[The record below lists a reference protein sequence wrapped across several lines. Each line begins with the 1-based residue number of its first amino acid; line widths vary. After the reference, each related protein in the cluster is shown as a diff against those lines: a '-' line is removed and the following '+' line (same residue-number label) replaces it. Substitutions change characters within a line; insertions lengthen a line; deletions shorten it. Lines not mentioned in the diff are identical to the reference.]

1 MENNKMKSSNQQ
13 SGFSIIEV
21 LIIAAMIIIVG
32 FLGYAAYNAVTE
44 ANKSV
49 DNAQQSAENNVESA
63 IVTDVPAAPE
73 SIKDTSDLDAT
84 IKLLDEIDLSE
95 TNADT
100 TSLDSQSSEF

>member
-1 MENNKMKSSNQQ
+1 MKNNSQ

-49 DNAQQSAENNVESA
+49 NDAQQTAENNIESSTA
-63 IVTDVPAAPE
+63 TDVPATPE

-100 TSLDSQSSEF
+100 NSLDTQSSEF